1 MMTNWDLIY
10 RIKSLKFV
18 FVITV
23 TVTALMPLK
32 PSKQNE
38 INPKRTVALDWDL
51 VSYGYS
57 GQEKETRGRSCPQ
70 VNSGS
75 SGGVR

>member
-1 MMTNWDLIY
+1 MH
-10 RIKSLKFV
+10 
-18 FVITV
+18 
-23 TVTALMPLK
+23 LK
-32 PSKQNE
+32 PSKQNV

-57 GQEKETRGRSCPQ
+57 GQKKETRGRRCPQ

-75 SGGVR
+75 SGGVRGLWSQLTLRPNLSLQGREKLLWR